1 MNRLKIFLF
10 LLGIGLFGMG
20 CEGPDNSPKALVNV
34 LLVDAP
40 AKWDSVVV
48 EIQGVEI
55 DFVQSGRQGEIQKIW
70 MPYEPAKKSINLTRL
85 VNGNALTVSRK
96 EFQLG
101 QITAVTLK
109 LGTSH
114 ALYQGDTRYP
124 LTLPSDITDYS
135 QDLKVDLEAG
145 ISYDLVLDFD
155 LEKSIRVTQASPL
168 KLAYNPTIQAYTS
181 IGRSE
186 LNGIVFPT
194 ELKPAIYAISENDSL
209 STHTNSGGA
218 FLFKLSPGRYTL
230 YIDPKDNRFVADTLI
245 NVEVKSDQRTTLDRI
260 TLSRR

>member
-10 LLGIGLFGMG
+10 LVAIGLFGSA

-55 DFVQSGRQGEIQKIW
+55 DFVQSGRQGETQKIW
-70 MPYEPAKKSINLTRL
+70 MPYEPAKKTINLSRL
-85 VNGNALTVSRK
+85 VNGTSLPVSRK

-101 QITAVTLK
+101 QITAITLK

-114 ALYQGDTRYP
+114 ALFQGDTRYP
-124 LTLPSDITDYS
+124 LTLPSDITDYP
-135 QDLKVDLEAG
+135 QNLKVDLEAG

-168 KLAYNPTIQAYTS
+168 KLEFNPTILAYTS

-186 LNGIVFPT
+186 LIGTVFPT
-194 ELKPAIYAISENDSL
+194 DIKPAIYAISGKDSV
-209 STHTNSGGA
+209 STHTTTSGA
-218 FLFKLSPGRYTL
+218 FLFRLTPGRYTL
-230 YIDPKDNRFVADTLI
+230 YIDPKDNRFASDTLF
-245 NVEVKSDQRTTLDRI
+245 NVEVKADQRTTLDRI